1 MTRTRTSTY
10 LSKSGMAFC
19 LMTTT
24 LLVAAC
30 TSSPPV
36 RPAASAPQTQRSQID
51 YGVITAVQR
60 VDIQN
65 RDAQAAGAL
74 VGGLLGVAS
83 GSGQSSS
90 NRALRGL
97 GGAAVGSRVGGAA
110 GSATGFEYTILING
124 TNTIRIVTEK
134 AGLRVGDCLSVERG
148 QFNNIRLVPDE
159 RCEIS
164 TAAPAPAPA
173 AITEADAC
181 TAATQQLLAAET
193 DADFDRAER
202 RMRMLCK

>member
-1 MTRTRTSTY
+1 
-10 LSKSGMAFC
+10 MAFC

-51 YGVITAVQR
+51 YGVITAAQR

-159 RCEIS
+159 RCAIS
-164 TAAPAPAPA
+164 TAAPAPA
-173 AITEADAC
+173 AISEADAC
-181 TAATQQLLAAET
+181 TAATQQLLAAES